1 MSTPPDLG
9 EELVN
14 SLSEGGGRGLGSGG
28 EMGWRVC
35 CLQGDPKGRP
45 QRLCLGRRLGGD
57 RPQLGAACQA
67 TSPGAD
73 RLGGGPSVPRVNSE
87 TPPEQSPVWPLFPRL
102 GFQSSLKA
110 FQPHSVPLS
119 GPCFPTVE
127 EIQGHPKG
135 LCPAGTLYTTVS
147 EPEAQRGKLTHLRS
161 HSMDGR
167 TTTPA
172 QRSGPPGPAHHPR
185 SSPLREPDKHRTM

>member
-14 SLSEGGGRGLGSGG
+14 SLSEGGGGVGVGG

-35 CLQGDPKGRP
+35 CLQATLAWEEGWEETGPSLARLAKPPPGLTGWRRSSVLGSTLRLPKEQSRCGPLSEVGFPKLPKG
-45 QRLCLGRRLGGD
+45 
-57 RPQLGAACQA
+57 
-67 TSPGAD
+67 
-73 RLGGGPSVPRVNSE
+73 
-87 TPPEQSPVWPLFPRL
+87 
-102 GFQSSLKA
+102 

-135 LCPAGTLYTTVS
+135 LCPAKTLYTTVS
-147 EPEAQRGKLTHLRS
+147 EPEAQRGS
-161 HSMDGR
+161 
-167 TTTPA
+167 
-172 QRSGPPGPAHHPR
+172 
-185 SSPLREPDKHRTM
+185 